1 MPSSLATWSV
11 MSSLPSAARSPLSRI
26 LVVRFGAMGD
36 IIQTL
41 PAVADLRRGFPN
53 AKIAWA
59 VDSRWRELLAGNH
72 DIDEVIGVRR
82 RPWLSPR
89 SGPGETAGNA
99 LRRLRRN
106 NFDLAL
112 DMQGL
117 IKSAAVAAA
126 SNAKTVAGLDHRL
139 LREPH
144 AALLYD
150 CRLET
155 SRTHVV
161 DRYRELAAMATGC
174 PPSPE
179 ARFELPSGELRSG
192 LPERYVLASAQAGWG
207 AKQWPRERYSELA
220 ARLWKEHRIPL
231 VVDCVPGEEADANA
245 IRDAAPE
252 GAVQAH
258 PSTLS
263 QLIGATRRADAV
275 VGVDSGPLH
284 LAAALARPGVAIFG
298 PTDPARNGPYGS
310 SMTVLRVS
318 GAETTY
324 RRTAEPS
331 PSMWAWSAD
340 AVYRELVPRLNS
352 VN

>member
-1 MPSSLATWSV
+1 MSL
-11 MSSLPSAARSPLSRI
+11 LPNAARRSPPRI

-41 PAVADLRRGFPN
+41 PAVADLRRGVPD

-59 VDSRWRELLAGNH
+59 VDSRWRELLVGNQ
-72 DIDEVIGVRR
+72 DIDEAIGVRLR
-82 RPWLSPR
+82 SWLSPSAR
-89 SGPGETAGNA
+89 LGESAGEA

-106 NFDLAL
+106 DFDLAL

-117 IKSAAVAAA
+117 VKSAAVAAA

-150 CRLET
+150 RRLDT
-155 SRTHVV
+155 ARTHVV
-161 DRYRELAAMATGC
+161 DRYRELAAMATGSS
-174 PPSPE
+174 PSPE
-179 ARFELPSGELRSG
+179 ARFQLPPGELRSG
-192 LPERYVLASAQAGWG
+192 LPERYVLTSAQAGWG

-220 ARLWKEHRIPL
+220 ARLWNEHRVPL
-231 VVDCVPGEEADANA
+231 VVDCVPGEEAHANA
-245 IRDAAPE
+245 IRDTAPE
-252 GAVQAH
+252 GAVHCH

-263 QLIGATRRADAV
+263 QLIGATRRATAV

-310 SMTVLRVS
+310 SMTVLRV
-318 GAETTY
+318 ADAATTY
-324 RRTAEPS
+324 KRTAEPS
-331 PSMWAWSAD
+331 ASMQAWSAD
-340 AVYRELVPRLNS
+340 AVYRELVSRLNS
-352 VN
+352 VD

>member
-1 MPSSLATWSV
+1 M
-11 MSSLPSAARSPLSRI
+11 SLPPKAAKCSPLRI

-41 PAVADLRRGFPN
+41 PAVADLRRGIPG
-53 AKIAWA
+53 AKIVWA
-59 VDSRWRELLAGNH
+59 VESRWRELLAGNP
-72 DIDEVIGVRR
+72 DVDEFVSVPLRR
-82 RPWLSPR
+82 WLR
-89 SGPGETAGNA
+89 TGSGPSETAGEV

-117 IKSAAVAAA
+117 VKSAVVSAA
-126 SNAKTVAGLDHRL
+126 SNAETVAGLDQRL

-150 CRLET
+150 RRLET
-155 SRTHVV
+155 AGTHVV

-174 PPSPE
+174 LPPPE
-179 ARFELPSGELRSG
+179 ARFPLPPGELRDG
-192 LPERYVLASAQAGWG
+192 LPERYVLTSAQAGWG
-207 AKQWPRERYSELA
+207 AKQWPQERYSELA
-220 ARLWKEHRIPL
+220 ARLWTENRIPL
-231 VVDCVPGEEADANA
+231 VVDCVPGEEAHANA

-252 GAVQAH
+252 GAIHTH

-263 QLIGATRRADAV
+263 QLIGATRRAAAV

-310 SMTVLRVS
+310 SMTVLRVPD
-318 GAETTY
+318 AETTY
-324 RRTAEPS
+324 KRTADPS
-331 PSMWAWSAD
+331 ASMRAWSAD

-352 VN
+352 VD

>member
-1 MPSSLATWSV
+1 MSLLPNAARC
-11 MSSLPSAARSPLSRI
+11 SLPRI

-41 PAVADLRRGFPN
+41 PAVADLRRAVPDG
-53 AKIAWA
+53 KIAWA
-59 VDSRWRELLAGNH
+59 VDSRWGELLAGNQ
-72 DIDEVIGVRR
+72 DIDEVIGVR
-82 RPWLSPR
+82 LR
-89 SGPGETAGNA
+89 SWRGPGSRPGESAGEV
-99 LRRLRRN
+99 LTRLRQE

-126 SNAKTVAGLDHRL
+126 SSAKTVAGLDHRL

-150 CRLET
+150 RRLKT
-155 SRTHVV
+155 AKTHVI

-179 ARFELPSGELRSG
+179 ARFRLPPGELRSG
-192 LPERYVLASAQAGWG
+192 LPERYVLTSAQAGWG
-207 AKQWPRERYSELA
+207 AKQWPLERYSELA
-220 ARLWKEHRIPL
+220 ARLWNEHRIPL
-231 VVDCVPGEEADANA
+231 VVDCVPGGEGHANA
-245 IRDAAPE
+245 VREAAPE
-252 GAVQAH
+252 GAVHSH

-263 QLIGATRRADAV
+263 QLIGATRRATAV

-298 PTDPARNGPYGS
+298 PTDPARNGPHGS

-324 RRTAEPS
+324 KRTTEPS
-331 PSMWAWSAD
+331 ASMRAWSAD
-340 AVYRELVPRLNS
+340 AIYRELLPRLKS
-352 VN
+352 VD

>member
-1 MPSSLATWSV
+1 MSLLPNTARR
-11 MSSLPSAARSPLSRI
+11 SLPRI

-41 PAVADLRRGFPN
+41 PAVADLRRGVPH

-59 VDSRWRELLAGNH
+59 VDSRWRELLAGNQ
-72 DIDEVIGVRR
+72 DIDEVIGVGLRS
-82 RPWLSPR
+82 WLSRR
-89 SGPGETAGNA
+89 SRPGESAAEA

-106 NFDLAL
+106 DFDLAL

-126 SNAKTVAGLDHRL
+126 SNATTVAGLDHRL

-150 CRLET
+150 RRLKT
-155 SRTHVV
+155 ARAHVI
-161 DRYRELAAMATGC
+161 DRYRELAAMATGR

-179 ARFELPSGELRSG
+179 ARFQLPSGELRSG
-192 LPERYVLASAQAGWG
+192 LPERYVLTSAQAGWG
-207 AKQWPRERYSELA
+207 AKQWPQERYSELA
-220 ARLWKEHRIPL
+220 ARLWSEHRIPL
-231 VVDCVPGEEADANA
+231 VVDCVPGDEAHASA

-252 GAVQAH
+252 GAVHSH

-263 QLIGATRRADAV
+263 QLIGATRRAAAV

-310 SMTVLRVS
+310 SMAVLRVPD
-318 GAETTY
+318 AETTY
-324 RRTAEPS
+324 KRTTEPS
-331 PSMWAWSAD
+331 ASMRAWSAD
-340 AVYRELVPRLNS
+340 AIYDELVPRLNS
-352 VN
+352 VD

>member
-1 MPSSLATWSV
+1 MSL
-11 MSSLPSAARSPLSRI
+11 LPNAARRSPPRI

-41 PAVADLRRGFPN
+41 PAVADLRRAVPD
-53 AKIAWA
+53 AKIVWA
-59 VDSRWRELLAGNH
+59 FDGRWRELLAGNP
-72 DIDEVIGVRR
+72 DIDDFVSVPLRQ
-82 RPWLSPR
+82 WLPSGSR
-89 SGPGETAGNA
+89 SSKSATEA
-99 LRRLRRN
+99 LRELRQD

-126 SNAKTVAGLDHRL
+126 SNARTVAGLDHRL

-150 CRLET
+150 RRLET
-155 SRTHVV
+155 ARTHVV
-161 DRYRELAAMATGC
+161 DRYRELASMATGC
-174 PPSPE
+174 PPLQEP
-179 ARFELPSGELRSG
+179 RFPLPPGELRAG
-192 LPERYVLASAQAGWG
+192 LPESYVLTSALAGWG
-207 AKQWPRERYSELA
+207 AKQWPQERYSELA
-220 ARLWKEHRIPL
+220 ARLWIERQIPL
-231 VVDCVPGEEADANA
+231 VVDCVPGQEAHANA

-263 QLIGATRRADAV
+263 QLIGATRRASAV

-284 LAAALARPGVAIFG
+284 LAAALGRPGVAIFG
-298 PTDPARNGPYGS
+298 PTDPARNGPCGS
-310 SMTVLRVS
+310 SMTVLRV
-318 GAETTY
+318 ADAAITY
-324 RRTAEPS
+324 KRAAEPS
-331 PSMWAWSAD
+331 TSMQAWSAD

-352 VN
+352 VD

>member
-1 MPSSLATWSV
+1 MSLLPNAAKC
-11 MSSLPSAARSPLSRI
+11 SLPRI

-41 PAVADLRRGFPN
+41 PAVADLRRGVPG
-53 AKIAWA
+53 ARIAWA
-59 VDSRWRELLAGNH
+59 VDSRWRELLAGNQ
-72 DIDEVIGVRR
+72 DINEVIGVRLR
-82 RPWLSPR
+82 SWLHPGSRPDES
-89 SGPGETAGNA
+89 AGGA
-99 LRRLRRN
+99 LRRLRKN

-126 SNAKTVAGLDHRL
+126 SNAKTVAGLDHSL

-150 CRLET
+150 RRLKT
-155 SRTHVV
+155 AKAHVI

-179 ARFELPSGELRSG
+179 ARFQLPSGELRSG
-192 LPERYVLASAQAGWG
+192 LPERYVLTSAQAGWG
-207 AKQWPRERYSELA
+207 AKQWPRERYCELA
-220 ARLWKEHRIPL
+220 ARLWSGHRIPL
-231 VVDCVPGEEADANA
+231 VVDCVPSEEAHANA

-252 GAVQAH
+252 GAVHSH

-263 QLIGATRRADAV
+263 QLIGATRRATAV

-310 SMTVLRVS
+310 SMTVLRVAD
-318 GAETTY
+318 AETTY
-324 RRTAEPS
+324 KRTAEPS
-331 PSMWAWSAD
+331 ASMRAWSAD
-340 AVYRELVPRLNS
+340 AVYRELALRLNS
-352 VN
+352 VD

>member
-1 MPSSLATWSV
+1 MSL
-11 MSSLPSAARSPLSRI
+11 LPNASRRSRPRI

-41 PAVADLRRGFPN
+41 PAVADLRRGFPDS
-53 AKIAWA
+53 KIVWA
-59 VDSRWRELLAGNH
+59 VDSRWRELLTGNP
-72 DIDEVIGVRR
+72 DVDEFVSVPLRQ
-82 RPWLSPR
+82 WLR
-89 SGPGETAGNA
+89 SGSGSGESAGEA

-126 SNAKTVAGLDHRL
+126 SNPKIVAGLGHYL

-150 CRLET
+150 RCLGVA
-155 SRTHVV
+155 SAHVV
-161 DRYRELAAMATGC
+161 DRYRELAALATGS
-174 PPSPE
+174 PPPAE
-179 ARFELPSGELRSG
+179 VRFPLPPGELLG
-192 LPERYVLASAQAGWG
+192 DLPERYVLTSAQAGWG
-207 AKQWPRERYSELA
+207 AKQWPQERYSELA
-220 ARLWKEHRIPL
+220 ARLWSESRIPL
-231 VVDCVPGEEADANA
+231 VVDCAPGEEAHANA

-252 GAVQAH
+252 GAVHTH

-263 QLIGATRRADAV
+263 QLIGATRRAAAV

-310 SMTVLRVS
+310 SMTVLRVPD
-318 GAETTY
+318 AETTY
-324 RRTAEPS
+324 KRTADPS
-331 PSMWAWSAD
+331 ASMRSWSAD

-352 VN
+352 VD